1 MTLNSFVERCQDRI
15 AGVLNCLDRVVIT
28 GTLPEICHAE
38 AMGVFLSAR
47 GIRLF
52 DYPRWA
58 EPLRDKLRHH
68 AETLAAEADLKIEF
82 IANHKAFRKEER
94 IKASIAERG
103 EPPGLVHIFSAME
116 PCASYQPWHDKSTHQ
131 T

>member
-1 MTLNSFVERCQDRI
+1 MTINSFVERCQDQI
-15 AGVLNCLDRVVIT
+15 AGVLNCFDRGVIT
-28 GTLPEICHAE
+28 GTLPEICQAE

-58 EPLRDKLRHH
+58 EPLRDELRHH

-82 IANHKAFRKEER
+82 IAHHKAFRKEAR
-94 IKASIAERG
+94 IKAIIAERG